1 MLKLIIFLRPFAR
14 YLLIAWLLT
23 IIILSSIPNIPTLK
37 IHTAHDEFRLDYLI
51 HFSEYG
57 ILTFIT
63 FLSFAGN
70 EFRVSFRKM
79 LLITICLSVFAYLDE
94 FHQKIIPGRTYNIKD
109 FLSNESGVIVAAI
122 ITIIL
127 FRFIHP
133 EAAKDTHRETGTT
146 LEETPGDPSL
156 RSG

>member
-1 MLKLIIFLRPFAR
+1 LEFSETYMLKLIIYLRPYAR

-37 IHTAHDEFRLDYLI
+37 IHMARNEFRLDYLM

-70 EFRVSFRKM
+70 EFRMSFRKIM
-79 LLITICLSVFAYLDE
+79 LISASLIVFAYLDE
-94 FHQKIIPGRTYNIKD
+94 FHQKIIPGRTYNIID
-109 FLSNESGVIVAAI
+109 FLSNASGVVVIMIVTLLI
-122 ITIIL
+122 FNTI
-127 FRFIHP
+127 RRKKP
-133 EAAKDTHRETGTT
+133 V
-146 LEETPGDPSL
+146 
-156 RSG
+156 